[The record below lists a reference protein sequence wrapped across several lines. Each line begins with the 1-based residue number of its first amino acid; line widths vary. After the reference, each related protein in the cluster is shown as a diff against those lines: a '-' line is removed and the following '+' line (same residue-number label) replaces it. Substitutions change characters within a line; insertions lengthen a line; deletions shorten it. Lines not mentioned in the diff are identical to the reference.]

1 MLKLNR
7 LFSVLALS
15 LTLVLCSCS
24 RRGAVSSAPDGY
36 GARWFSLV
44 GDSLLVSISPFD
56 GSRDSLLIEHPYGR
70 IICMSSSHVGFLEA
84 LGCDSVAVGVS
95 GVGYLWGEKV
105 RESAAEV
112 GYDAALDYE
121 TVLKLDPDLVLAYSV
136 SASVPPYVAKLRSL
150 GVRVI
155 IINEHLE
162 SHPLARAEYLRF
174 IGALTGRLP
183 QADSL
188 FALIKESYLS
198 TIVHVREPKKAIL
211 NIPYAG
217 MWYVPGEDNYM
228 SQLIR
233 DAGGIVLGAQKG
245 LSGSSVISL
254 EEALALALQADVWLN
269 PGSCRTKAQL
279 YGLNDLFKRFPS
291 EIYNNNLRTVPSG
304 GNDFW
309 ESGVVRPDLI
319 LSDLCN
325 IFSGTDAPMNYHLKL
340 E

>member
-1 MLKLNR
+1 MLKLNHT
-7 LFSVLALS
+7 LTFLVLTLALA
-15 LTLVLCSCS
+15 VCSCS
-24 RRGAVSSAPDGY
+24 RRTAAGSSPEGY
-36 GARWFSLV
+36 GARWFALE

-105 RESAAEV
+105 RASAAEV

-121 TVLKLDPDLVLAYSV
+121 TVLKLNPDLVLAYSV

-174 IGALTGRLP
+174 IGALTGRLAR
-183 QADSL
+183 ADSL
-188 FALIKESYLS
+188 FGAIKESYLS
-198 TIVHVREPKKAIL
+198 RVVHAREPRKVIL

-217 MWYVPGEDNYM
+217 IWYVPGEDNYM

-233 DAGGIVLGAQKG
+233 DAGGVVLGAQKG

-254 EEALALALQADVWLN
+254 EEALAYGMQADIWLN
-269 PGSCRTKAQL
+269 PGGCRTKAQL
-279 YGLNDLFKRFPS
+279 YGINDLFRKFPS

-309 ESGVVRPDLI
+309 ESGVVRPDLV

-325 IFSGTDAPMNYHLKL
+325 IFSGTDAPLNYHIRL

>member
-1 MLKLNR
+1 MPRLNR
-7 LFSVLALS
+7 PFAILVFSLALA
-15 LTLVLCSCS
+15 VCSCS
-24 RRGAVSSAPDGY
+24 RRAAAPAAPDGIA
-36 GARWFSLV
+36 ARWFTLQ

-56 GSRDSLLIEHPYGR
+56 LSRDTLLIDHPFGR

-105 RESAAEV
+105 RENAAEV

-121 TVLKLDPDLVLAYSV
+121 KVLGLNPDLVLAYSL

-150 GVRVI
+150 GVRVVI
-155 IINEHLE
+155 VNEHLE

-174 IGALTGRLP
+174 AGALTGKLAL
-183 QADSL
+183 ADSL
-188 FALIKESYLS
+188 FSSIKESYLS
-198 TIVHVREPKKAIL
+198 QAVHTDKPRKAIL

-228 SQLIR
+228 SQLVR
-233 DAGGIVLGAQKG
+233 DAGGVVLGARKG

-254 EEALALALQADVWLN
+254 EEALSLALQADVWLN
-269 PGSCRTKAQL
+269 PGGCRTKDQL
-279 YGLNDLFKRFPS
+279 YAVNSLFRKFPE
-291 EIYNNNLRTVPSG
+291 EIYNNNLRTVASG

-309 ESGVVRPDLI
+309 ESGVVRPDLV
-319 LSDLCN
+319 LSDLRN
-325 IFSGTDAPMNYHLKL
+325 ILSGTPAPLNYYIRL